1 MNEEYEYS
9 FKVKNIKDFLDYCEN
24 NNYKKQEEYFQTR
37 TLYKNG
43 GAIMA
48 RITENEYE
56 EKSEKILN
64 FKDDNLNDKILKT
77 SRESKDLIINKD
89 NEDFV
94 MSLIEILNLNTK
106 KVLKRKRYVYE
117 KENVKFEIDE
127 YVEPLM
133 NVIAIEGKK
142 EETGKE
148 NIQLHEVREKFT
160 KLIEGMGLV
169 QIQLSIPEVTGDKDA
184 AFVAIVKNTKGEYRS
199 MQLRLIRNMDGNI
212 SKKIRYL
219 SLAL

>member
-9 FKVKNIKDFLDYCEN
+9 FKVKNIKDFLDYCVN

-43 GAIMA
+43 GTVMA

-77 SRESKDLIINKD
+77 SRESKDLIITKD

-94 MSLIEILNLNTK
+94 MSLIEILNLNRK
-106 KVLKRKRYVYE
+106 IVLKRKRYVYE

-127 YVEPLM
+127 YIEPLM

-142 EETGKE
+142 EEVDRVYKYLE
-148 NIQLHEVREKFT
+148 NI
-160 KLIEGMGLV
+160 I
-169 QIQLSIPEVTGDKDA
+169 I
-184 AFVAIVKNTKGEYRS
+184 KNKE
-199 MQLRLIRNMDGNI
+199 D
-212 SKKIRYL
+212 
-219 SLAL
+219 